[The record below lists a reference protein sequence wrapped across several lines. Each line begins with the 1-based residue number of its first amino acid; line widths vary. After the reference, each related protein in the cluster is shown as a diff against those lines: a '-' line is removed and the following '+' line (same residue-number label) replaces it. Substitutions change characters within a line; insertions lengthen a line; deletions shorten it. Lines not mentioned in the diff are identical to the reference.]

1 MPLTNPPINDPND
14 PRDADEPAPRVTE
27 DGITEVGFD
36 DPELRPLPPDKLHY
50 HVPHPEPHPELHE
63 HSDVPIKPLVL
74 ALGSIVGLCVLSFVF
89 LYFLFG
95 SYYWQQRNAEKPR
108 SAVPVAQ
115 SNVPEPRL
123 QGVPGFSDNHPTK
136 DMRQLRDRHKAELE
150 GHGKGPNGAAVIP
163 IDEAMTLALEKG
175 LFPVR
180 KPQPAGQGGTPATRP
195 TTVPALQA
203 SPQGQRPQRPA
214 APQGTGGQQ

>member
-1 MPLTNPPINDPND
+1 MPPTNDPNYDPND
-14 PRDADEPAPRVTE
+14 PRAADEPAPRVTE

-50 HVPHPEPHPELHE
+50 HVPHPDARPEQHE

-74 ALGSIVGLCVLSFVF
+74 ALASIVGVCLLSFVL
-89 LYFLFG
+89 LYFLFW

-108 SAVPVAQ
+108 TAVPVAQ

-123 QGVPGFSDNHPTK
+123 QGVPGFSNNHPTK
-136 DMRQLRDRHKAELE
+136 DMLELRKQYKAELE
-150 GHGKGPNGAAVIP
+150 GYGRGPNDAAVIA
-163 IDEAMTLALEKG
+163 IDRAMDLALEKG

-180 KPQPAGQGGTPATRP
+180 TQAPARGGNQAGGATPRP
-195 TTVPALQA
+195 TT
-203 SPQGQRPQRPA
+203 RPA
-214 APQGTGGQQ
+214 APQGQGGHQ